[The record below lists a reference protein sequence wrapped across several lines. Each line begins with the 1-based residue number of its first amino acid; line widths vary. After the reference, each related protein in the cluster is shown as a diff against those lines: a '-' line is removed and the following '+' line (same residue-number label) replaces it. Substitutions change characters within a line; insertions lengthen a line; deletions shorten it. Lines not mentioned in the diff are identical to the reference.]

1 MSNLKNQKKNTMT
14 EIEEVYYRER
24 MIEGMVESNRLTYQC
39 KTTGQVARLVQEPKR
54 LGTKPWQQHES
65 SKS

>member
-1 MSNLKNQKKNTMT
+1 MT

-39 KTTGQVARLVQEPKR
+39 KTRVERMHEVLNFQKGFLMVFCLNFRAFRDFCV
-54 LGTKPWQQHES
+54 TKT
-65 SKS
+65 